1 MQSYG
6 LNQCWFTINTNS
18 EMCVKK
24 KRFNNNQDIPAE
36 EKDMGETALS
46 YSRVTVKLSSLIQRS
61 VCSDQ

>member
-24 KRFNNNQDIPAE
+24 QRFNNNQDIPAE

-46 YSRVTVKLSSLIQRS
+46 YSRVTVKL
-61 VCSDQ
+61 